1 MNSFGSGFVPII
13 VYASLNSG
21 SLDNSILTELG
32 TDLLAEDDFF
42 IEYENA

>member
-1 MNSFGSGFVPII
+1 MNSYGSGFIPII
-13 VYASLNSG
+13 VYSNLNAG

-32 TDLLAEDDFF
+32 ADLLAEDDFF